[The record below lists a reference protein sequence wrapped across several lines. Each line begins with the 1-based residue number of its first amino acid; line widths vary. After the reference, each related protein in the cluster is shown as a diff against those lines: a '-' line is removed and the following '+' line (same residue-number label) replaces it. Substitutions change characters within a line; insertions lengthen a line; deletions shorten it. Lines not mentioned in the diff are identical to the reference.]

1 LKRVVVIFSLLLSF
15 SLLAFGSEWEG
26 IILAKML
33 QSMSTNRVVSVY
45 TKDKELQKELKN
57 SYIVKIVQTCQKSDF
72 VFVRKDEADPG
83 CKKPLIVFD
92 YYQYLHTKD
101 AVAVFFWQKGRPT
114 IRFSQKRLQHFDLK
128 VRGELSKFVS
138 GND

>member
-1 LKRVVVIFSLLLSF
+1 LKRVVVIFSLLLS
-15 SLLAFGSEWEG
+15 SVLLSSASELEG
-26 IILAKML
+26 MILAKML
-33 QSMSTNRVVSVY
+33 QSISKSGVVYVY
-45 TKDKELQKELKN
+45 TKDKELQQELQN
-57 SYIVKIVQTCQKSDF
+57 SYIVKIVQDCQKSDF
-72 VFVRKDEADPG
+72 VFLRKDDSSKG
-83 CKKPLIVFD
+83 CQKPLIVFD